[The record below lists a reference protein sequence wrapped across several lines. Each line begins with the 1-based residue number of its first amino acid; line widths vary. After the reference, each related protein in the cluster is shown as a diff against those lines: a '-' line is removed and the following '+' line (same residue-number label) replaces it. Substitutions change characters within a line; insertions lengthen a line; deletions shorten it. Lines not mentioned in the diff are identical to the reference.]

1 MTSDELIAR
10 QRKGYSLEQDF
21 YCSEEI
27 FQQDIKRVISQKWLL
42 VDHVSRIPEKGDYFL
57 FEIANESIIIIRQN
71 ENTINGFFNVCR
83 HRGSLICLQP
93 EGNKKLL
100 SCPYHAWTYGLDG
113 ALRQPPLMPADF
125 DKSKFGL
132 QKCHIKVC
140 YGLIFVCLSNDSPP
154 EFDKEYEEFAEVLDF
169 HGLKDAKIAVK
180 RDYPTAANWKLVV
193 ENFIECYHCA
203 AAHPE
208 YTHVH
213 PKDQLLAMGAGPGSG
228 PPDALK
234 KYQATWD
241 AWKEKAE
248 TLGHPT
254 PEVIR
259 DEASIDMAQLA
270 RLPINDRNFEAETKD
285 GKRACNILMG
295 QFNECDHGETAIQFN
310 PIGYILASNDVAMMV
325 RFTPRDA
332 TNTDVQFTWL
342 VDGNAKETI
351 DYDPDNVAWLWD
363 VTTKQDKIIIEN
375 NFSGILSSRYRPGPY
390 STQEARVSTFIK
402 WYLKELDN
410 KPAL

>member
-1 MTSDELIAR
+1 MKTEKYKLMTSDELIAR

-113 ALRQPPLMPADF
+113 ALRQPPLMSADF

-132 QKCHIKVC
+132 HKCHIKVC

-169 HGLKDAKIAVK
+169 HGLEDAKIAVK

-203 AAHPE
+203 TAHPE

-228 PPDALK
+228 PADALK

-241 AWKEKAE
+241 AWKAKAE
-248 TLGHPT
+248 ALGHPT
-254 PEVIR
+254 PEV
-259 DEASIDMAQLA
+259 
-270 RLPINDRNFEAETKD
+270 
-285 GKRACNILMG
+285 
-295 QFNECDHGETAIQFN
+295 
-310 PIGYILASNDVAMMV
+310 V
-325 RFTPRDA
+325 RDA

-342 VDGNAKETI
+342 ADGNAKENI
-351 DYDPDNVAWLWD
+351 DYDPDNIAWLWD
-363 VTTKQDKIIIEN
+363 VTTKQDKTIIEN
-375 NFSGILSSRYRPGPY
+375 NFSGILSSRYRPGRY
-390 STQEARVSTFIK
+390 STQEARVATFIN